1 MMLIEC
7 DVPSLWS
14 ELTAA
19 AVAQR
24 SVAESSGALVREEC
38 EPTAPFCRAKP
49 RWWDCAAG
57 QTGDVLLVPA

>member
-1 MMLIEC
+1 MTLIEC

-24 SVAESSGALVREEC
+24 SVAESSGALVREEW
-38 EPTAPFCRAKP
+38 ELTAPFCREKP
-49 RWWDCAAG
+49 CWWDCAAG
-57 QTGDVLLVPA
+57 QTGDVLVVPA